1 MHNDLNER
9 RKAKKRLALNSRDI
23 HVGWIVG
30 TGVSMLIFLLATFA
44 TAYRH
49 DAYSSRLGLR
59 DLMTTDVWFRV
70 FLALTCFSLLLFLG
84 LLVYAFIAGRL
95 GGSGG
100 NEEQE
105 SKPVVT
111 TMPAEESVSDSE
123 EKDPA
128 IEQPERVIIDTARL
142 RDIFNSEFMHER
154 VREGKTYLDQVI
166 EDLQFV
172 RDNYVK
178 GSKQDEEH
186 FAAKH
191 VIEIASILRKDRYFR
206 RVYNSFTEWCCI
218 LFKCLSLEPPKRDNI
233 KNPQEIS
240 NQVKKRFD
248 YLLSKKE

>member
-1 MHNDLNER
+1 MKDR
-9 RKAKKRLALNSRDI
+9 SKAKKRLALRSHDI

-30 TGVSMLIFLLATFA
+30 AGVLTAIFLLATFA
-44 TAYRH
+44 IAYRH
-49 DAYSSRLGLR
+49 DVYSSSLGLR
-59 DLMTTDVWFRV
+59 DLVSTDVWFRV

-84 LLVYAFIAGRL
+84 LLVYAFLAGRI
-95 GGSGG
+95 GGSSDS
-100 NEEQE
+100 EEQE
-105 SKPVVT
+105 LHQT
-111 TMPAEESVSDSE
+111 TKTSEVKGEAPAVE

-154 VREGKTYLDQVI
+154 VRDGKTYLDLVI

-178 GSKQDEEH
+178 GSKQDEMH
-186 FAAKH
+186 FASKH
-191 VIEIASILRKDRYFR
+191 IIEIASILHKDRYFR
-206 RVYNSFTEWCCI
+206 RVYNSFTEWCCT
-218 LFKCLSLEPPKRDNI
+218 LFECLSIEPPKRDNI

-240 NQVKKRFD
+240 NQVKKRFY

>member
-1 MHNDLNER
+1 MKDQSKR
-9 RKAKKRLALNSRDI
+9 FAKLFSQYLPSTMVFKCGLALLVI
-23 HVGWIVG
+23 CTVAAFV
-30 TGVSMLIFLLATFA
+30 M
-44 TAYRH
+44 AYYH
-49 DAYSSRLGLR
+49 DAYSSILELKE
-59 DLMTTDVWFRV
+59 LATTDVWFKLFV
-70 FLALTCFSLLLFLG
+70 ILMVLGAALLIGSPLLAMVLAGITLLFPSREPEM
-84 LLVYAFIAGRL
+84 I
-95 GGSGG
+95 
-100 NEEQE
+100 EEQ
-105 SKPVVT
+105 
-111 TMPAEESVSDSE
+111 PAIE
-123 EKDPA
+123 EKAPA

-218 LFKCLSLEPPKRDNI
+218 LFKCLYIEPPKRDNI
-233 KNPQEIS
+233 KNPQEVS
-240 NQVKKRFD
+240 NQVKKRFY
-248 YLLSKKE
+248 YLLSKEE

>member
-1 MHNDLNER
+1 M
-9 RKAKKRLALNSRDI
+9 ALSFLDI

-30 TGVSMLIFLLATFA
+30 AGVSTAIFLLATFA

-49 DAYSSRLGLR
+49 DVYSSSLGLR
-59 DLMTTDVWFRV
+59 DLVSTDVWFRV

-111 TMPAEESVSDSE
+111 TLPAEESVSDSE
-123 EKDPA
+123 EKAPA

-154 VREGKTYLDQVI
+154 IREGKTYLDQVI

-218 LFKCLSLEPPKRDNI
+218 LFKCLSIEPPKRDNI

-240 NQVKKRFD
+240 NQVKKRFY
-248 YLLSKKE
+248 YLL

>member
-30 TGVSMLIFLLATFA
+30 AGVSMLIFLLATFA

-111 TMPAEESVSDSE
+111 TLPAEESVSDSE

-240 NQVKKRFD
+240 NQVKKRFY

>member
-1 MHNDLNER
+1 MKDR
-9 RKAKKRLALNSRDI
+9 SKAKKRLALRSHDI

-30 TGVSMLIFLLATFA
+30 AGVLTAIFLLAAFA
-44 TAYRH
+44 IAYRH
-49 DAYSSRLGLR
+49 DVYSSSLGLR
-59 DLMTTDVWFRV
+59 DLVSTDVWFRV

-84 LLVYAFIAGRL
+84 LLVYAFLAGRI
-95 GGSGG
+95 GGSGDS
-100 NEEQE
+100 EEQE
-105 SKPVVT
+105 LHQT
-111 TMPAEESVSDSE
+111 TKTSEVKGEAPAVE

-240 NQVKKRFD
+240 NQVKKRFY

>member
-1 MHNDLNER
+1 MNNDLNER
-9 RKAKKRLALNSRDI
+9 RNAKKRVALSSRDI

-30 TGVSMLIFLLATFA
+30 TGVSTVIFLLATFA

-49 DAYSSRLGLR
+49 DVYSSTLGLK
-59 DLMTTDVWFRV
+59 DLVSTDVWFRV

-84 LLVYAFIAGRL
+84 LLFYAFIAGRI
-95 GGSGG
+95 GGSGD
-100 NEEQE
+100 NQEQE
-105 SKPVVT
+105 SIPIAKT
-111 TMPAEESVSDSE
+111 TEVKEEAPADE
-123 EKDPA
+123 EKAPA
-128 IEQPERVIIDTARL
+128 TEQPERVIINEARL
-142 RDIFNSEFMHER
+142 RDIFDSEFMHEW

-240 NQVKKRFD
+240 NQVKKRFY

>member
-111 TMPAEESVSDSE
+111 TLPAEESVSDSE

-206 RVYNSFTEWCCI
+206 RVYSSFTEWCCI
-218 LFKCLSLEPPKRDNI
+218 LFKCLSIEPPKRDNI

-240 NQVKKRFD
+240 NQVKKRFY

>member
-30 TGVSMLIFLLATFA
+30 AGVSMLIFLLATFA

-84 LLVYAFIAGRL
+84 LLVYAFLAGRI
-95 GGSGG
+95 GGSGDS
-100 NEEQE
+100 EEQE
-105 SKPVVT
+105 LHQT
-111 TMPAEESVSDSE
+111 TKTSEVKGEAPAVE

-206 RVYNSFTEWCCI
+206 RVYNSFTE
-218 LFKCLSLEPPKRDNI
+218 
-233 KNPQEIS
+233 
-240 NQVKKRFD
+240 
-248 YLLSKKE
+248 

>member
-1 MHNDLNER
+1 MKDR
-9 RKAKKRLALNSRDI
+9 SRAKLFAKYYYQCKLPKWATVLGVVLLAFGIVAAGVTAIFHDKYSSIFGAWESALTNVWFI
-23 HVGWIVG
+23 AFLAMMGVG
-30 TGVSMLIFLLATFA
+30 TLISLGYPLLTLIGAWIWTLFA
-44 TAYRH
+44 RPEPE
-49 DAYSSRLGLR
+49 
-59 DLMTTDVWFRV
+59 V
-70 FLALTCFSLLLFLG
+70 
-84 LLVYAFIAGRL
+84 AGEQPAPETPEVK
-95 GGSGG
+95 
-100 NEEQE
+100 EE
-105 SKPVVT
+105 T
-111 TMPAEESVSDSE
+111 PAVE
-123 EKDPA
+123 EKA
-128 IEQPERVIIDTARL
+128 HATEQPERVIINEARL
-142 RDIFNSEFMHER
+142 RDIFDSEFMHEW

-240 NQVKKRFD
+240 NQVKKRFY
-248 YLLSKKE
+248 YLL

>member
-1 MHNDLNER
+1 MKDR
-9 RKAKKRLALNSRDI
+9 SKAKKRVALRSRDI

-30 TGVSMLIFLLATFA
+30 AGVLTAILLLATFA
-44 TAYRH
+44 IAYRH

-206 RVYNSFTEWCCI
+206 RVYSSFTEWCCI
-218 LFKCLSLEPPKRDNI
+218 LFKCLYIEPPKRDNI

-240 NQVKKRFD
+240 NQVKKRFY
-248 YLLSKKE
+248 YLL

>member
-1 MHNDLNER
+1 MNNDLNER
-9 RKAKKRLALNSRDI
+9 RNAKKRVALSSRDI

-30 TGVSMLIFLLATFA
+30 AGVLTAIFLLATFA
-44 TAYRH
+44 IAYRH
-49 DAYSSRLGLR
+49 DVYSSSLGLR
-59 DLMTTDVWFRV
+59 DLVSTDVWFRV

-111 TMPAEESVSDSE
+111 TLPAEESVSDSE

-218 LFKCLSLEPPKRDNI
+218 LFKCLSIEPPKRDNI

-240 NQVKKRFD
+240 NQVKKRFY

>member
-1 MHNDLNER
+1 MKDR
-9 RKAKKRLALNSRDI
+9 SKTKKRLALNSRDI

-30 TGVSMLIFLLATFA
+30 AGVLTVIFLLATFA

-49 DAYSSRLGLR
+49 DAYSSRLGLG

-84 LLVYAFIAGRL
+84 LLVYAFVAGRI
-95 GGSGG
+95 GKSVD
-100 NEEQE
+100 NEEQT
-105 SKPVVT
+105 SLPT
-111 TMPAEESVSDSE
+111 IE
-123 EKDPA
+123 EKAPA

-142 RDIFNSEFMHER
+142 RDIFNSEFMHEW

-191 VIEIASILRKDRYFR
+191 VIEIASILRKDKYFR

-218 LFKCLSLEPPKRDNI
+218 LFKCLSIEPPKRDNI

-240 NQVKKRFD
+240 NQVKKRFY
-248 YLLSKKE
+248 YLLVKEE

>member
-1 MHNDLNER
+1 M
-9 RKAKKRLALNSRDI
+9 ALSSLDI
-23 HVGWIVG
+23 HVGWIVEA
-30 TGVSMLIFLLATFA
+30 GVSMLIFLLATFA
-44 TAYRH
+44 IAYRH
-49 DAYSSRLGLR
+49 DVYSSSLGLR
-59 DLMTTDVWFRV
+59 DLVSTDVWFRV

-111 TMPAEESVSDSE
+111 TLPAEESVSDSE
-123 EKDPA
+123 EKAPA

-154 VREGKTYLDQVI
+154 IREGKTYLDQVI

-206 RVYNSFTEWCCI
+206 RVYSSFT
-218 LFKCLSLEPPKRDNI
+218 
-233 KNPQEIS
+233 
-240 NQVKKRFD
+240 
-248 YLLSKKE
+248 